1 MSATPKLNQAAQGPS
16 LVQGVNRLGLRGRP
30 TMSPQI
36 EEANPTWVGFES
48 EWLPVGTGRSGTK
61 QKEVPPAQG
70 RFQSPLLAR
79 LAAGYQANEAP
90 TESDAGA
97 QGARGA
103 LGGAGVYEAN
113 MRVINGG
120 PARNGTHLDVAY

>member
-1 MSATPKLNQAAQGPS
+1 MAATPKLNQAAQGPS
-16 LVQGVNRLGLRGRP
+16 FVQGANRLGLRGRP

-48 EWLPVGTGRSGTK
+48 EWLPVGAGRSGTK
-61 QKEVPPAQG
+61 QKEVPPEQG
-70 RFQSPLLAR
+70 RFPSPLLAR
-79 LAAGYQANEAP
+79 LAAGYQANETP
-90 TESDAGA
+90 TETDAGD
-97 QGARGA
+97 QKGRGI

-120 PARNGTHLDVAY
+120 PARNGTRVDIAY